1 MILKVLDHFKVFL
14 NSTEELGD
22 GFRMQCPGVYKR
34 LPYKMMVFYNGTVSK
49 GANYK
54 DICAE
59 QRTARLAY
67 GNDYPKFFMVDK
79 KSDSMVE
86 LEKIED
92 GSNMKVMIW
101 EIYKSFFDNN
111 KISPSFVDANYTH
124 DVVDEETGEKI
135 GPMGTVSDLQE
146 YKKIKII
153 FVFSD
158 LQLKNK
164 NLA

>member
-1 MILKVLDHFKVFL
+1 
-14 NSTEELGD
+14 
-22 GFRMQCPGVYKR
+22 MQCPGVYQR
-34 LPYKMMVFYNGTVSK
+34 VPYKMMVFYNGTVSK
-49 GANYK
+49 GATYK

-67 GNDYPKFFMVDK
+67 SNDYPKFFMVDK

-111 KISPSFVDANYTH
+111 KISPSFVHANYTH
-124 DVVDEETGEKI
+124 DVVDEDTGEKI
-135 GPMGTVSDLQE
+135 GPMGTVNDVQ
-146 YKKIKII
+146 
-153 FVFSD
+153 
-158 LQLKNK
+158 
-164 NLA
+164 